1 MGKPV
6 LHLKTPF
13 AVEGLLPRCL
23 GVEAYNGLLLDK
35 WFVAAST
42 NRFCFKMLQPGVEG
56 FALPSQQRPLTDP
69 RQILRNVRVG
79 LAWTRISFWIEHGC
93 SESGLS
99 ASELAY
105 AMQGAIVWRLF
116 WSSSTYTKF
125 CQVADEI
132 PHIEKNTCLH
142 IHWSHIRVPHST
154 QQYSPGAV
162 CRQPTASLL
171 SRRRISNLLCKSFKI
186 VGHAISF
193 TKHHLQF
200 NLKELEESL
209 VFHLQPAF
217 ERSRPNSFFAMDI
230 ALNLMQFGPMHVE
243 MYAIFPLDLTGF
255 FSGTALNPVFGDLE
269 QSGAWALE
277 TLLRLA

>member
-1 MGKPV
+1 MTQLTQLNCAWYAQSGTKEFIPPICSDNRVNQPHLLPESLWKLRLSFMGKPV

-125 CQVADEI
+125 CQAADEI
-132 PHIEKNTCLH
+132 PHTEKNTGLH
-142 IHWSHIRVPHST
+142 IHRSHIRVPHST

-186 VGHAISF
+186 VGHAIANITS
-193 TKHHLQF
+193 
-200 NLKELEESL
+200 NSISRNS
-209 VFHLQPAF
+209 
-217 ERSRPNSFFAMDI
+217 RSP
-230 ALNLMQFGPMHVE
+230 
-243 MYAIFPLDLTGF
+243 GF
-255 FSGTALNPVFGDLE
+255 FICSQHLREAGQTVF
-269 QSGAWALE
+269 
-277 TLLRLA
+277 LLWT